1 MAYEPCRSYRR
12 RYREPLATNT
22 ADGTV
27 LQGAVDRYLAENPL
41 NEFGFS
47 GWVGPEPHG
56 APLANS
62 GFIRDPLIADR
73 TVKWLEDRYLKRS
86 LGDKD
91 AQKPFLLVV
100 SFVNPTI
107 LYCCQC
113 LCGDLNLI
121 PSLLLNLIHQ
131 ISLLLQLVMRICRQ
145 NLLLRLHIRILTTLG
160 TAPTG
165 SACKL

>member
-1 MAYEPCRSYRR
+1 M
-12 RYREPLATNT
+12 ATNT

-27 LQGAVDRYLAENPL
+27 LQDAVDRYLTENPL

-73 TVKWLEDRYLKRS
+73 TVKWLKDRYLKRS

-91 AQKPFLLVV
+91 AQKLF
-100 SFVNPTI
+100 S
-107 LYCCQC
+107 
-113 LCGDLNLI
+113 
-121 PSLLLNLIHQ
+121 
-131 ISLLLQLVMRICRQ
+131 
-145 NLLLRLHIRILTTLG
+145 
-160 TAPTG
+160 
-165 SACKL
+165 